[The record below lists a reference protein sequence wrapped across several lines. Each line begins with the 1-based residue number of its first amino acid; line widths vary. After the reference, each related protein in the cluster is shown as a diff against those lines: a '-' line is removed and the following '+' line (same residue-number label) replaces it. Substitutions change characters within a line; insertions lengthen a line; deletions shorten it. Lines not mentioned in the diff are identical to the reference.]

1 MSVLGSR
8 VGAVRQDPDTHAGER
23 EALTQYLD
31 YQRETI
37 LLKAEGLDK
46 DQLARKLPTSELTL
60 AGILYHLAMVEET
73 WLEHRFLGLPQR
85 ADWINAD
92 WEKDPDWEF
101 RTATTMDP
109 DKLRQRYRDACERSR
124 QAAAQA
130 ASMDQLSVVKRR
142 DDSHFSLRWVLLHLI
157 EETARH
163 AGHADL
169 LREAIDGSVGE

>member
-1 MSVLGSR
+1 L
-8 VGAVRQDPDTHAGER
+8 RQDPDTRAGEYD
-23 EALTQYLD
+23 ALAQYLD

-37 LLKAEGLDK
+37 LLKTEDLNQ
-46 DQLARKLPTSELTL
+46 DQLAQKLPTSALTL
-60 AGILYHLAMVEET
+60 AGILYHLALVEET
-73 WLEHRFLGLPQR
+73 WLEARFLGLPER
-85 ADWINAD
+85 EDWITVN

-101 RTATTMDP
+101 RTAVTMDP

-130 ASMDQLSVVKRR
+130 ASLDQLSMISRK
-142 DDSHFSLRWVLLHLI
+142 DGSKFSLRWVLLHLI